1 MLYTIAQN
9 LSDYQFLYIDL
20 ILLIPL
26 SIFMGDTNA
35 YEKLTPHIPTGAL
48 ISLPV
53 ISSVLSSF
61 AIQLGFQI
69 FSFNFVREFSFY
81 TPPVPDPGNPS
92 GRGANKS
99 FENTSVFWVSSFQY
113 LSTVIAF
120 SVSKPFR
127 KALYTNKVFSIAL
140 FLMLAFNIYLVVTR
154 DKWAIDFF
162 EFEEHDMTT
171 HFKLWIGIIVIVNFV
186 ITYFMEKVVIW
197 YVSVWWKRRTDRKNL
212 SLREQEIEEDES
224 AIKLLSKN
232 KESAL
237 HNTNIG
243 GENVYLPPI
252 DEDAVQESAVEED
265 KEQE

>member
-1 MLYTIAQN
+1 

-20 ILLIPL
+20 VLLIPL

-61 AIQLGFQI
+61 AIQFGFQV
-69 FSFNFVREFSFY
+69 FSFIFVKDFGFY
-81 TPPVPDPGNPS
+81 KPPKPDPDHPNS
-92 GRGANKS
+92 KNANKS
-99 FENTSVFWVSSFQY
+99 YQNTALFWVSCFQY
-113 LSTVIAF
+113 LSTVVAF

-127 KALYTNKVFSIAL
+127 KPLYTNKLFSFSL
-140 FLMLAFNIYLVVTR
+140 LLMLAFNIYLVVTP
-154 DKWAIDFF
+154 DNWAIDFF
-162 EFEEHDMTT
+162 EFEEDGMTT
-171 HFKLWIGIIVIVNFV
+171 HFKLWVGIIVIVNFV
-186 ITYFMEKVVIW
+186 ITYLMEKVVIW

-212 SLREQEIEEDES
+212 RLREQEIAEEES
-224 AIKLLSKN
+224 AVQLAKN
-232 KESAL
+232 KKSAL

-252 DEDAVQESAVEED
+252 DEDAGHESVEED